1 MQDARGPSDIEPMKE
16 NEAPATLRIP
26 EAGEV
31 LADAGAK
38 AIEGADTPGQS
49 QEIREKKDAGSAWLA
64 IFPNFI
70 HFFVAGKWGL
80 GTLFNQ

>member
-1 MQDARGPSDIEPMKE
+1 MKE

-49 QEIREKKDAGSAWLA
+49 QEIREKKDAGSA
-64 IFPNFI
+64 
-70 HFFVAGKWGL
+70 
-80 GTLFNQ
+80 